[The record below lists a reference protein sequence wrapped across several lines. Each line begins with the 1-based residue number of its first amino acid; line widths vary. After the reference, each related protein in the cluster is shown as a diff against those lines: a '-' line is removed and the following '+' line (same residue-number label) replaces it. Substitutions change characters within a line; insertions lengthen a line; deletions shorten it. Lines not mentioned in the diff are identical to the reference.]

1 VNRSKAISLFR
12 QYNEIVIVR
21 KLNTTIPP
29 TSGKLYYFYVF
40 NKTYG
45 I

>member
-1 VNRSKAISLFR
+1 MSSLKTVSLFC
-12 QYNEIVIVR
+12 QSNEIVIAQ

-29 TSGKLYYFYVF
+29 TSGKLCYIYVF
-40 NKTYG
+40 NKTYE